1 MFDYIEYTK
10 FIDDEKR
17 KKKKGP
23 GIKKKIFFSFNFGSR
38 I

>member
-23 GIKKKIFFSFNFGSR
+23 GINKKNFFFLQFW
-38 I
+38 

>member
-1 MFDYIEYTK
+1 MFDYIEYIE

-23 GIKKKIFFSFNFGSR
+23 GIKKKKIFFLQFW
-38 I
+38 